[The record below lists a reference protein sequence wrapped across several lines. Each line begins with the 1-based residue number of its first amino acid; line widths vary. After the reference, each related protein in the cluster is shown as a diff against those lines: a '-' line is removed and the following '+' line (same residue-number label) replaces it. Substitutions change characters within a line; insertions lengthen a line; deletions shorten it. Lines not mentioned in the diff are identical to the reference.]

1 MEHFGIT
8 SLQTLIYIGKW
19 KWEFLVLT
27 LCSRQLLH
35 TLKICHGGSYET
47 SLIKKF
53 RMTTFCKTTKAMHN
67 RACYDIPTMQFSLE
81 FPGILSQN
89 HISCH

>member
-19 KWEFLVLT
+19 NREFLVLT

-35 TLKICHGGSYET
+35 TLKTRHGGSYET

-67 RACYDIPTMQFSLE
+67 RAC
-81 FPGILSQN
+81 
-89 HISCH
+89 